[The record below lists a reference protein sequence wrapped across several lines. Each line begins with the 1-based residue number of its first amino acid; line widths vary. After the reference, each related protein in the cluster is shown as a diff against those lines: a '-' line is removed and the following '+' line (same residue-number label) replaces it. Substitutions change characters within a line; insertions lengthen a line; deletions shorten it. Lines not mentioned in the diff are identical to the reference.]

1 MLVYKTTFSK
11 YVFRSRNLPFVM
23 WTCCNHSERRR
34 LFQGGK
40 KGKYFLLVNKQLKN
54 GCTVLSIWHD
64 FLALRRVILSLK
76 NRGLWGSFNS
86 TAIYVL
92 NAKTFQKIKATSIL
106 TVLLFFFLS
115 VATTFMTMKT
125 FSQQMLTYGP
135 AQPHYRPSQPILV
148 TIREHELE
156 RNNSAISDLK
166 PSPIF
171 LTQLPKLLQKQH
183 HAF

>member
-1 MLVYKTTFSK
+1 MWLQALVSNAKETIRRDCDIMLVYKTTFSK

-76 NRGLWGSFNS
+76 NRGLWGSFHS

-106 TVLLFFFLS
+106 TVLLFFFSLS
-115 VATTFMTMKT
+115 GNHIYDNENF
-125 FSQQMLTYGP
+125 Q
-135 AQPHYRPSQPILV
+135 
-148 TIREHELE
+148 
-156 RNNSAISDLK
+156 SANVNVC
-166 PSPIF
+166 PSPATLSPI
-171 LTQLPKLLQKQH
+171 PAYPGDH
-183 HAF
+183 